1 MRLASFF
8 HSDRDRIGFD
18 VDGAL
23 VDLNDAFS
31 ASSQSIRFDDMG
43 AFISAGDEALAK
55 AQTAYQYVL
64 DNPDSVTRIPES
76 EIRWH
81 PPVRRPYKIIG
92 IAMNNSAS
100 DSRKISAPDH
110 PLFFMKPASSLVGH
124 KEPIEVRDYYGSV
137 HPEPEL
143 ALVINKDCR
152 DVSVEDAMDYV
163 FGFTILNDMTGNGM
177 RSEDMVHY
185 YALYP
190 SKDDPNV
197 LEKREQHLSYTARY
211 KGTDGFGPMGP
222 YLVTKDDIP
231 DPHTLDVRC
240 WHKDDLI
247 AEDSTAYYT
256 YSVQEIIA
264 YITRYHT
271 MWAGDVISLGTAFRP
286 SQSGGRSLHTANI
299 TKFGGPVSVEIS
311 GLGRLENPVV
321 KV

>member
-1 MRLASFF
+1 MKLASFS
-8 HSDRDRIGFD
+8 HSGRDYIGFD
-18 VDGAL
+18 LDGAL
-23 VDLNDAFS
+23 IDLNVAFDANS
-31 ASSQSIRFDDMG
+31 CSLRFNDMG
-43 AFISAGDEALAK
+43 AFITAGDAALEEAQA
-55 AQTAYQYVL
+55 AYRYVL
-64 DNPDSVTRIPES
+64 KNPDSVVHIATS

-81 PPVRRPYKIIG
+81 PPVRRPSKICG

-100 DSRKISAPDH
+100 DARKISAPDH
-110 PLFFMKPASSLVGH
+110 PLFFLKPASCLIGH

-152 DVSVEDAMDYV
+152 DVSVEEAMDFV
-163 FGFTILNDMTGNGM
+163 FGYTILNDMTGNGM

-190 SKDDPNV
+190 TKDDPNI

-211 KGTDGFGPMGP
+211 KGSDTFGPMGP

-240 WHKDDLI
+240 WHKDELI

-264 YITRYHT
+264 YITRFHT
-271 MWAGDVISLGTAFRP
+271 LWAGDVISLGTAFRP
-286 SQSGGRSLHTANI
+286 SKSGGRSLHTANI

-311 GLGRLENPVV
+311 GLGKLENPVI
-321 KV
+321 KT